1 MTHAVTTIP
10 LVDLK
15 AQYAAIKPEIDAAL
29 ARVLT
34 ETAFI
39 MGPEVQAFDA
49 EFAEWIGAP
58 HAIGVSSGTDAL
70 HLVLRAL
77 GVGAGDEVITSTMS
91 FVATAE
97 AIVMAGARPVF
108 VDIDPRTYN
117 VDPSLI
123 AAKITPRT
131 KVIMPVHLYGQP
143 ADMDPILEL
152 ARTHHLAVVEDA
164 AQAHGARYKGRP
176 VGTIGDAGC
185 FSFYPGKNLGAY
197 GDAGAITT
205 TRADLAAKL
214 KMLRDHG
221 RRSKYEHLIDGYGNR
236 IDALQAAI
244 LRVKLRHLT
253 DWTARRQ
260 AIAARY
266 AEALGGVGL
275 EPAFVPAW
283 AEPVWHLY
291 VIRRRD
297 RAAAQAALKSAG
309 YESGVH
315 YPIPLHRQP
324 VYHALGY
331 AAGSLPVSER
341 AAEEVLSLPI
351 YPELPASAVVGVA
364 STLATLGG

>member
-1 MTHAVTTIP
+1 MTQIP

-15 AQYAAIKPEIDAAL
+15 AQYASIKQEIDAAV

-34 ETAFI
+34 ETSFI
-39 MGPEVQAFDA
+39 MGPEVRAFDE
-49 EFAEWIGAP
+49 EFAAWIGAP

-77 GVGAGDEVITSTMS
+77 GVGAGDEVITSAMS
-91 FVATAE
+91 FVASAE
-97 AIVMAGARPVF
+97 AIVMAGATPVF
-108 VDIDPRTYN
+108 VDIDPCTYN
-117 VDPSLI
+117 IDPALI
-123 AAKITPRT
+123 AARITPRT
-131 KVIMPVHLYGQP
+131 KAIMPVHLYGQS
-143 ADMDPILEL
+143 ADMDPILEV
-152 ARTHHLAVVEDA
+152 ARAHKLAVVEDA
-164 AQAHGARYKGRP
+164 AQAHGAKYKGRP

-205 TRADLAAKL
+205 TRADLAEKL
-214 KMLRDHG
+214 RMLRDHG

-244 LRVKLRHLT
+244 LRVKLKHLT
-253 DWTARRQ
+253 DWTARRRAVGTAYDVALTAAGITP
-260 AIAARY
+260 AI
-266 AEALGGVGL
+266 
-275 EPAFVPAW
+275 VPSW

-291 VIRRRD
+291 VIRCDD

-315 YPIPLHRQP
+315 YPIPLHCQP
-324 VYHALGY
+324 VYARLGY
-331 AAGSLPVSER
+331 ATGSLPVSER

-351 YPELPASAVVGVA
+351 YPELPSDAPGRIASVLAAVRPGRI
-364 STLATLGG
+364 

>member
-1 MTHAVTTIP
+1 MKTIP

-15 AQYAAIKPEIDAAL
+15 AQYASIKPEIDAAV
-29 ARVLT
+29 ARVLA
-34 ETAFI
+34 ETSFI
-39 MGPEVQAFDA
+39 MGPEVKAFDE
-49 EFAEWIGAP
+49 EFAAWIGAP
-58 HAIGVSSGTDAL
+58 YAIGVSSGTDAL

-77 GVGAGDEVITSTMS
+77 GVGAGDEVITSAMS

-97 AIVMAGARPVF
+97 AIVMAGATPVF

-117 VDPSLI
+117 IDPARI
-123 AAKITPRT
+123 AAAITPRT
-131 KVIMPVHLYGQP
+131 KAIMPVHLYGQP
-143 ADMDPILEL
+143 ADMDPILEI
-152 ARTHHLAVVEDA
+152 ARARKLAVVEDA

-205 TRADLAAKL
+205 TRTDLAEKL
-214 KMLRDHG
+214 RMMRDHG

-253 DWTARRQ
+253 SWTTARRR
-260 AIAARY
+260 IAGEY
-266 AEALGGVGL
+266 AAALSAAGI
-275 EPAFVPAW
+275 ESAYVPAW

-291 VIRRRD
+291 VIRVKD
-297 RAAAQAALKSAG
+297 REAVQSRLKAAG

-324 VYHALGY
+324 VYHRLGY
-331 AAGSLPVSER
+331 APRSLPEAEG
-341 AAEEVLSLPI
+341 AADGVLSLPI
-351 YPELPASAVVGVA
+351 YPEMPAGVVDDVVRAVGLSKV
-364 STLATLGG
+364 